1 MLRPPFYHEN
11 PGMRAPSV
19 YWRAVVALACAF
31 CLAGC
36 DGRQRAKLVDDKTVR
51 REQKVVE
58 VQETKGLSDSGD
70 IVGAVSWSPGDD
82 LEVWY
87 RDAGAN
93 ILLATRSTGRVLIH
107 VDVNRDGIPESGQ
120 DRVYA
125 FGPDLSIH
133 AQYSRPVWA
142 TAAWDVLKTSASV
155 EIRNRA
161 VSSTFT
167 LWRLPKE
174 ELGLLQ
180 DGTDL
185 TFEVF
190 DERYQISAFRP
201 GKPFDAVVRLKYSK
215 SSAKGA
221 TTKQAPPNG
230 NANGKLATG
239 GSVLNPRSPT
249 NGVKTLTPVPPPAI
263 TSFQGEPGSIER
275 GGSTILR
282 WSVTGNAKVRIDPGI
297 GALPLQGERAVSPE
311 RNTQYTLTA
320 EGPSGAVSSQFTVRV
335 AQQPPPP
342 PPPPPTP
349 PPGKNSGEIVWEGNI
364 KGTELIT
371 IEDGQAS
378 SGTVSGALPGVL
390 CLLQPADPKRVS
402 IASTPAPYNQ
412 YKRMVFRVSGNG
424 RTRVVIRWSL
434 P

>member
-1 MLRPPFYHEN
+1 
-11 PGMRAPSV
+11 V
-19 YWRAVVALACAF
+19 
-31 CLAGC
+31 
-36 DGRQRAKLVDDKTVR
+36 T
-51 REQKVVE
+51 E

-70 IVGAVSWSPGDD
+70 VIAASSWSPGDD

-93 ILLATRSTGRVLIH
+93 ILLVTRSTGRVLIH
-107 VDVNRDGIPESGQ
+107 VDVNRTGIPDSGQ

-133 AQYSRPVWA
+133 AQYTRPVWA
-142 TAAWDVLKTSASV
+142 TAAWDALKTSASV

-161 VSSTFT
+161 GSSNFT

-174 ELGLLQ
+174 ELGPLQ
-180 DGTDL
+180 DGADL

-190 DERYQISAFRP
+190 DERYQTSEFRP
-201 GKPFDAVVRLKYSK
+201 GIPFDAVVQLRYSK
-215 SSAKGA
+215 SSGKGV
-221 TTKQAPPNG
+221 TKQEVPKGNG
-230 NANGKLATG
+230 AGQLVVGVDGVPKKNRPGDGLGKGTQSRVGKTVMDEARQAEEKARQEREGAREQEMERQRQELASLKAQQEQQQRQIEEARQKLANEQEQRERDQKARDDARPK
-239 GSVLNPRSPT
+239 VFRPDPSPA
-249 NGVKTLTPVPPPAI
+249 PVPERP
-263 TSFQGEPGSIER
+263 QGVYR
-275 GGSTILR
+275 G
-282 WSVTGNAKVRIDPGI
+282 
-297 GALPLQGERAVSPE
+297 
-311 RNTQYTLTA
+311 
-320 EGPSGAVSSQFTVRV
+320 
-335 AQQPPPP
+335 
-342 PPPPPTP
+342 PT
-349 PPGKNSGEIVWEGNI
+349 SGEIVWDGNI

-371 IEDGQAS
+371 IENGQAS

-402 IASTPAPYNQ
+402 IASTPAPHNQ